1 MLDLNGVPIKDGDT
15 LATNFFHTKPR
26 KVYEKDGKIYWETGE
41 EITKQHRTD
50 EFWYVVKSYGSE
62 KPKLFRIVDN
72 HNNVVDGLTGLTLEK
87 AELQLCRQLNLDV
100 DCYIQDEPEV
110 VA

>member
-1 MLDLNGVPIKDGDT
+1 MLDLNGIPIKDGDT

-50 EFWYVVKSYGSE
+50 EFWYVVKS
-62 KPKLFRIVDN
+62 
-72 HNNVVDGLTGLTLEK
+72 
-87 AELQLCRQLNLDV
+87 
-100 DCYIQDEPEV
+100 
-110 VA
+110 